1 MKTSNWMKRFAA
13 IAGSALMGLMFA
25 TGANAANPET
35 ITAEVTFVNPILIT
49 VPVALKFGLIDHN
62 LATQTIIIGTDDLV
76 TGTGTAFVIGGTQAA
91 ASMTIGADTSQVLTF
106 LIDAISNGT
115 GYALGT
121 FVCSYDGGSDTA
133 CNSLTEVSVASATL
147 LIGAT
152 LTGDDAATPGNADG
166 SFNITV
172 AYQ

>member
-13 IAGSALMGLMFA
+13 IAGSALMGLILA

-35 ITAEVTFVNPILIT
+35 ITAEVTFVNPITIT

-62 LATQTIIIGTDDLV
+62 LNTETIIIAPDDTL

-91 ASMTIGADTSQVLTF
+91 ASMTIGADTSQTLVF
-106 LIDAISNGT
+106 LVDTIVNNT
-115 GYALGT
+115 GYTLGS
-121 FVCSYDGGSDTA
+121 FVCNYNGGSDTA
-133 CNSLTEVSVASATL
+133 CNALTQASAASATL

-152 LTGDDAATPGNADG
+152 LTGTGAAVPGTVNG
-166 SFNITV
+166 SFDITV
-172 AYQ
+172 TYL

>member
-1 MKTSNWMKRFAA
+1 MKTSNWMKRFGA

-25 TGANAANPET
+25 TSANAANPET

-62 LATQTIIIGTDDLV
+62 LATQTIIIGTDDSV
-76 TGTGTAFVIGGTQAA
+76 GGTGTTFVIGGTQAA
-91 ASMTIGADTSQVLTF
+91 ASMTIGADTSQTLTF
-106 LIDAISNGT
+106 LVDAISDGT
-115 GYALGT
+115 GYALSAFTCKYGSGT
-121 FVCSYDGGSDTA
+121 EAA
-133 CNSLTEVSVASATL
+133 CNSLTEPSAESATL

-152 LTGDDAATPGNADG
+152 LTGDNLAVVGNADG